1 VNFNAT
7 LLIPI
12 AQIVFGFF
20 LLFMFWR
27 LYSST
32 RNMDSWELTQG
43 IITKSNI
50 KRAGAAFSPDVEY
63 QYSVLGVEYKGLS
76 VTITLKQTYDMKVAQ
91 SWISEYSVGKKVNV
105 FYNPEIHRMAV
116 LEKGFSVKGSLVLIG
131 SSLFLILSGAVF
143 LFALLQ

>member
-1 VNFNAT
+1 
-7 LLIPI
+7 
-12 AQIVFGFF
+12 
-20 LLFMFWR
+20 
-27 LYSST
+27 
-32 RNMDSWELTQG
+32 MDNWEVAQG
-43 IITKSNI
+43 IVTKSNI
-50 KRAGAAFSPDVEY
+50 KRAGAAFSPDIEY

-91 SWISEYSVGKKVNV
+91 GWISEYPVGKNVKV

-131 SSLFLILSGAVF
+131 TSLFLILSGTVF